1 MRVKGSPSV
10 PNCYFSS
17 RLSKVFMVKSPVQWN
32 LNYKK
37 NICEVPAGHWKCR
50 YETQTHFKPA
60 GGRKVFKTLSGDAE
74 YFVLGEI
81 SDLESISTLQITP
94 TKESYSCI
102 QTICAISKMTEWSLF
117 ILKANQSISQ

>member
-1 MRVKGSPSV
+1 MK
-10 PNCYFSS
+10 
-17 RLSKVFMVKSPVQWN
+17 SKLQKK
-32 LNYKK
+32 KK
-37 NICEVPAGHWKCR
+37 NVCEVPTGHWKSR
-50 YETQTHFKPA
+50 YETQTHCKPA

-74 YFVLGEI
+74 YFVPPAI

-94 TKESYSCI
+94 TKESYSCV